1 MIVIGLTGSIGMGK
15 SSVSAML
22 DYLNVPVHDADGEVH
37 KLLKPGSAV
46 WSAFIAAFPYF
57 SYPQI
62 YDRKHGLNP
71 FKKTIVTLNRRKLG
85 ALVFNDQDMKAKLE
99 GILHPFVQEAQ
110 IDFIHA
116 QKRKGLKIVALDI
129 PLLFETGADKRV
141 DYVINVSAPDFV
153 QEARVM
159 ARPGM
164 EVEKFSAILAQQM
177 PDGEKCARADYVVHS
192 GLGRAVMMKEIKKVL
207 IDIKSQSLKG
217 RAA

>member
-1 MIVIGLTGSIGMGK
+1 M
-15 SSVSAML
+15 
-22 DYLNVPVHDADGEVH
+22 
-37 KLLKPGSAV
+37 
-46 WSAFIAAFPYF
+46 
-57 SYPQI
+57 
-62 YDRKHGLNP
+62 
-71 FKKTIVTLNRRKLG
+71 
-85 ALVFNDQDMKAKLE
+85 
-99 GILHPFVQEAQ
+99 HPFVQEAQ